1 MVSLKEKLLFREG
14 KKVVH
19 PQKGHGSSPHILS
32 SFGSVT
38 GFFWGVRARAAS
50 GGAGRAQEPS
60 SFPTLEAISENFGA
74 KDPKARGVHGSVGRR
89 HGAAGGGRK
98 WENDMGGRVKGFKP
112 LFFFFKG

>member
-50 GGAGRAQEPS
+50 GAGRAQEPS

-74 KDPKARGVHGSVGRR
+74 KDPKAWVGATGRWV
-89 HGAAGGGRK
+89 GATGRLEGGNGGAGEG
-98 WENDMGGRVKGFKP
+98 
-112 LFFFFKG
+112 